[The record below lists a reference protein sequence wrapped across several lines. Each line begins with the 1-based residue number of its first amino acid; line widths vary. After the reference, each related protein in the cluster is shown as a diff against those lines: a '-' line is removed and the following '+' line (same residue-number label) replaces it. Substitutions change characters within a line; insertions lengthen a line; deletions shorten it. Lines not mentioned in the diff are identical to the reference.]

1 VAVGLQQKQS
11 ATFFLIGD
19 SNGMILTQVRKNRK
33 QDWRAQ
39 TDSNF
44 NMINYEQYKE
54 IITRVIR
61 IKKKGYIGEAVMNSK
76 VSDGLAWCKELKQ
89 SYIKPPQSQPSILQ

>member
-11 ATFFLIGD
+11 ATFFLIVD

-33 QDWRAQ
+33 QDWQAQ

-44 NMINYEQYKE
+44 NMINYEQ
-54 IITRVIR
+54 
-61 IKKKGYIGEAVMNSK
+61 
-76 VSDGLAWCKELKQ
+76 
-89 SYIKPPQSQPSILQ
+89 